1 MLPDEFFLP
10 FGGKLNP
17 NNRWCQLASIVPR
30 EEGLPIPYGWHS
42 VLHELSLEIAKC
54 MVIKDIA

>member
-17 NNRWCQLASIVPR
+17 NNRWCQLAAIVPR

-42 VLHELSLEIAKC
+42 VLHEF
-54 MVIKDIA
+54 VT